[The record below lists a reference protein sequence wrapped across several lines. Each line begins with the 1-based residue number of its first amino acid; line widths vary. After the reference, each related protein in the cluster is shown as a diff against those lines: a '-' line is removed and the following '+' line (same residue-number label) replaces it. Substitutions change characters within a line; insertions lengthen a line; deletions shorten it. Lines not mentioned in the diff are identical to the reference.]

1 MDNLNISFAP
11 DKSAEDKGRINA
23 VEDYLSLLTERIKFC
38 LNGIDE
44 NVAQKSDGE
53 VEKQL
58 IYSTIAD
65 EVGQFTDTA
74 RNCEVF
80 NDYENNVASAYYSHA
95 EGYMTTANAPYSHA
109 EGSGTTASAPSC
121 HAEGNGTT
129 ANMEYAHAEGN
140 DTGAYGLASHTEG
153 EETHTRGRASHAEG
167 YRTYAEGLYSH
178 AEGEK
183 CTTYGQASHAG
194 GRDSKANLQYTF
206 AHGIGVESSYAGGA
220 AFGQWNATDNA
231 LFVVGCGYDDEDR
244 RDALVL
250 DHDGN
255 LYIRG
260 YLSASNIDFSVPI
273 ATQTVLGGVKIGDN
287 ITIATDGT
295 ISVDLSG
302 YLLSAEIS
310 DWAKADEKPA
320 YTASEI
326 GLGNVDNTA
335 DADKPISTATQTA
348 LDGKADTA
356 HTHKYDAS
364 ESIAG
369 QTIDLDDLRLNEDTD
384 KGTVHRYSCGVSAAQ
399 NITNRPTAVNE
410 PFFLEVRNIKSAATS
425 YVTQQKYISPS
436 RRKEYVRWC
445 ADGVW
450 SAWQATDNRTIYG
463 TIAPGTERSYAYT
476 TYGEGYGKIKLT
488 AMYGADEGSN
498 MVNIKAATLV
508 SDSTFERNMLTVGTS
523 VFKINIT
530 DGNVTL
536 SVAEGTA
543 SFSYELMYFN

>member
-53 VEKQL
+53 EEKQL

-65 EVGQFTDTA
+65 EVGQFTDA
-74 RNCEVF
+74 DRNCEVF

-95 EGYMTTANAPYSHA
+95 EGHKTTASAPYSHA
-109 EGSGTTASAPSC
+109 EGNGTTASAPSC

-302 YLLSAEIS
+302 YLLSADIS
-310 DWAKADEKPA
+310 DWAKAATKPS
-320 YTASEI
+320 YTADEV
-326 GLGNVDNTA
+326 GAAAEN
-335 DADKPISTATQTA
+335 
-348 LDGKADTA
+348 
-356 HTHKYDAS
+356 HTHRYDTS

-399 NITNRPTAVNE
+399 NIANRPTAVNE
-410 PFFLEVRNIKSAATS
+410 PFFLEVCNIKSAATS

-508 SDSTFERNMLTVGTS
+508 SDSEFERNMLTVGTS

-530 DGNVTL
+530 NGNVTL
-536 SVAEGTA
+536 SVTEGTA

>member
-44 NVAQKSDGE
+44 NVVQKSDGE

-273 ATQTVLGGVKIGDN
+273 ATQTVLGGVKIGEN

-302 YLLSAEIS
+302 YLLSADIS

-348 LDGKADTA
+348 LDGKANTA

-384 KGTVHRYSCGVSAAQ
+384 KGTVHRYNCSVSAAQ

-410 PFFLEVRNIKSAATS
+410 PFFLEVCNIKSVATS

-508 SDSTFERNMLTVGTS
+508 NDSAFERNMLTVGTS

>member
-356 HTHKYDAS
+356 HTHRYDAS

-410 PFFLEVRNIKSAATS
+410 PFFLEVCNIKSAATS

-463 TIAPGTERSYAYT
+463 TIAPGTTKSYEYT
-476 TYGEGYGKIKLT
+476 AYGEGYGKIKLT

-508 SDSTFERNMLTVGTS
+508 SGSEFERNMLTVGAS

>member
-44 NVAQKSDGE
+44 NIAQKSDGE
-53 VEKQL
+53 EEKQL

-65 EVGQFTDTA
+65 EVGQFTNTD
-74 RNCEVF
+74 RNCEIF

-95 EGYMTTANAPYSHA
+95 EGYKTTANAPYSHA

-326 GLGNVDNTA
+326 GLSNVDNTA

-356 HTHKYDAS
+356 HTHRYDAS

-410 PFFLEVRNIKSAATS
+410 PFFIEVCNIKSAATS

-450 SAWQATDNRTIYG
+450 SVWQANDNRTIYG
-463 TIAPGTERSYAYT
+463 TIAPGTVRSYAYT

-508 SDSTFERNMLTVGTS
+508 SDSAFERNMLTVGTS

>member
-38 LNGIDE
+38 FNGIDE
-44 NVAQKSDGE
+44 NIAQKSDGE
-53 VEKQL
+53 DEKQL

-65 EVGQFTDTA
+65 EVGQFTNTA
-74 RNCEVF
+74 KNCEVF

-95 EGYMTTANAPYSHA
+95 EGYKTTASAPYSHA
-109 EGSGTTASAPSC
+109 EGKETTASNEYT
-121 HAEGNGTT
+121 HAEGRESKASGT
-129 ANMEYAHAEGN
+129 YSHAEGGY
-140 DTGAYGLASHTEG
+140 TQAIGSG
-153 EETHTRGRASHAEG
+153 SHAEG
-167 YRTYAEGLYSH
+167 YYTVAGGEFSH
-178 AEGEK
+178 ASGVG
-183 CTTYGQASHAG
+183 TQAGSGVFAI
-194 GRDSKANLQYTF
+194 GR
-206 AHGIGVESSYAGGA
+206 
-220 AFGQWNATDNA
+220 WNETVSDV
-231 LFVVGCGYDDEDR
+231 LFVVGNGWNAAPGDESTAYR
-244 RDALVL
+244 SDALVL
-250 DHDGN
+250 DISGN
-255 LYIRG
+255 LH
-260 YLSASNIDFSVPI
+260 I
-273 ATQTVLGGVKIGDN
+273 AGKLTADGGVEYVLPTATVYTLGGVKIGDN
-287 ITIATDGT
+287 ISVTADGV
-295 ISVDLSG
+295 ISVNLSE
-302 YLLSAEIS
+302 YLKSAEIS
-310 DWAKADEKPA
+310 DWAKADSKPT
-320 YTASEI
+320 YTADEV
-326 GLGNVDNTA
+326 GAAAEN
-335 DADKPISTATQTA
+335 
-348 LDGKADTA
+348 
-356 HTHKYDAS
+356 HTHRYDTS

-410 PFFLEVRNIKSAATS
+410 PFCLDVRNIKSAAIS

-508 SDSTFERNMLTVGTS
+508 SDSAFERNMLTVGAS